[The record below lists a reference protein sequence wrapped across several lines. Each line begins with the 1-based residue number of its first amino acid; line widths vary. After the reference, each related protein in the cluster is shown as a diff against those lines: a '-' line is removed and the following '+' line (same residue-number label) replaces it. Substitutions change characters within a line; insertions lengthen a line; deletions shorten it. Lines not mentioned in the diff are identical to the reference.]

1 MSPIEAHLTS
11 VVANEFAALGTRDA
25 TVTVLSAQADNWR
38 YRVEAQGRIFEFGF
52 SFHEPLWC
60 REITPDSKRH
70 LVSNDHPP
78 VDTSDAARQL
88 GIRLI
93 HHALTH
99 PEFPPRD
106 PPVI

>member
-1 MSPIEAHLTS
+1 MSPIEVHLMNT
-11 VVANEFAALGTRDA
+11 VANELATLGTPSA
-25 TVTVLSAQADNWR
+25 TVTVLSAEADNWR

-60 REITPDSKRH
+60 REVTPGGKRH

-78 VDTSDAARQL
+78 TNTSEPARQL

-99 PEFPPRD
+99 PGFPPRD